1 MTTQEKGEGCS
12 MKKFEF
18 PLMEIEKFNIAD
30 VITAST
36 TCEWYCEDDPLCTTN
51 VTKPFSL

>member
-1 MTTQEKGEGCS
+1 